1 MSDAPPNRWVRHTV
15 ALCARSLLAT
25 LAGLLVWTVLPVL
38 IGWQSS
44 VVLSGS
50 MEPAIRTG
58 DVVVTREIPTS
69 RLRPGHVLLA
79 DAPGEEGSR
88 LLHRFDSTDDDGG
101 IVLRGDANET
111 PDTLPV
117 TADAVHG
124 VGVLR
129 VPWVALPYA
138 WAAQGRYLEVVL
150 AVLGLG
156 TCAVLSRVRDLGGA
170 HPAPAH
176 AAPRRRRT
184 WGPLAATA
192 LLAVAVPSTGS
203 AEAAFSSSV
212 SYPVTFTTQAPAT
225 P

>member
-1 MSDAPPNRWVRHTV
+1 MSEAPPNRWVRHTV
-15 ALCARSLLAT
+15 ALCARSVLAT

-38 IGWQSS
+38 IGWQPT

-58 DVVVTREIPTS
+58 DVVVTREIPAS
-69 RLRPGHVLLA
+69 RLRPGQVLLA

-88 LLHRFDSTDDDGG
+88 LLHRLDSTDDEGG
-101 IVLRGDANET
+101 LVLRGDANAA

-117 TADAVHG
+117 AAQAVHG

-129 VPWVALPYA
+129 VPWVGLPHV
-138 WAAQGRYLEVVL
+138 WAAQGRYVNVVL
-150 AVLGLG
+150 TVLGLAA
-156 TCAVLSRVRDLGGA
+156 CALLGRVRDVDGR
-170 HPAPAH
+170 HRAPAH
-176 AAPRRRRT
+176 AAPGRKRT
-184 WGPLAATA
+184 WGPLAAVA

-203 AEAAFSSSV
+203 ADAAFASSV
-212 SYPVTFTTQAPAT
+212 TFSMTFTTQAPET

>member
-15 ALCARSLLAT
+15 ALCARTVLAT

-38 IGWQSS
+38 IGWQPS

-58 DVVVTREIPTS
+58 DVVVTREIPAS
-69 RLRPGHVLLA
+69 RLRPGQVLLA

-111 PDTLPV
+111 ADTLPV
-117 TADAVHG
+117 TTDAVHG

-129 VPWVALPYA
+129 VPWVGLPYA
-138 WAAQGRYLEVVL
+138 WSVQGRYVPVVL
-150 AVLGLG
+150 TALGLG
-156 TCAVLSRVRDLGGA
+156 VCLLLGRVRELGLRRS
-170 HPAPAH
+170 PAH
-176 AAPRRRRT
+176 AAPRRT
-184 WGPLAATA
+184 WGPLAAAA
-192 LLAVAVPSTGS
+192 LLAVAVPSTSGVDASFGS
-203 AEAAFSSSV
+203 TLT
-212 SYPVTFTTQAPAT
+212 YPVTFTTQAPGA